1 VKHSQRQ
8 WRSLA
13 GAVAAVSIAGAALLP
28 TLAHGADRVKV
39 GLLLPYTG
47 TYAAIGNAITNGFK
61 QHVAEHDGKLGGR
74 EVEYF
79 FADDKSDPATA
90 TENASKL
97 IKRDRVDVL
106 VGTVHSG
113 AALAMAKVARDTNT
127 LLIIPTAGNDELTGS
142 LCAPTVFRTSMS
154 TWQPAYAMGK
164 LAAERGHKNVV
175 TVSWKYSFGDQSAA
189 GFKEAFEQ
197 AGGKVAKELFVP
209 FPSVDFRHLLDD
221 IPNLKPDAV
230 FASFVGS
237 GAAKFVKDYDAAGL
251 KAKIPLYGTG
261 YLTEGTLDAMNG
273 AGEGVLTTLH
283 YADGLTNEKDKSF
296 RTAYTAAYDLKP
308 DVYAVHG
315 YDAAQLLGAGLE
327 AVRGGKLDQAAMI
340 AAMEAAKIDSPRG
353 AFTMSK
359 AHNPVQDVYL
369 REVEGRENKLVGVAQ
384 KGLADP
390 ARGCSM

>member
-1 VKHSQRQ
+1 MKHSQRQ
-8 WRSLA
+8 WRGLA
-13 GAVAAVSIAGAALLP
+13 GAVAAASLAAVALLP
-28 TLAHGADRVKV
+28 ALAQGADKVKV

-47 TYAAIGNAITNGFK
+47 TYAALGNAIANGFR

-79 FADDKSDPATA
+79 LADDKSDPATA

-97 IKRDRVDVL
+97 IKRDGVDVL
-106 VGTVHSG
+106 VGTAHSG
-113 AALAMAKVARDTNT
+113 AALAMAKVARDTKT
-127 LLIIPTAGNDELTGS
+127 LLIIPTAGSDELTGS

-164 LAAERGHKNVV
+164 LAAERGHRNVV
-175 TVSWKYSFGDQSAA
+175 TVSWKYSFGEQSAA

-209 FPSVDFRHLLDD
+209 FPSVDFQHLLDEVAS
-221 IPNLKPDAV
+221 LRPDAV

-261 YLTEGTLDAMNG
+261 YLTEGTLEAMNG

-283 YADGLTNEKDKSF
+283 YADDLPNAKDKSF
-296 RTAYTAAYDLKP
+296 RTAYAAAYSTQP

-315 YDAAQLLGAGLE
+315 YDAAQLLRAGLE
-327 AVRGGKLDQAAMI
+327 AVKGGKLDQAAMI
-340 AAMEAAKIDSPRG
+340 TAMESAKIDSPRG

-359 AHNPVQDVYL
+359 AHNPVQDIYL
-369 REVEGRENKLVGVAQ
+369 RKVEGRENKLVGVAQ
-384 KGLADP
+384 KALADP